1 MSHAPHIL
9 SPALLSALRC
19 PQRGLPLR
27 VLSDEGW
34 STLRARLPSA
44 EVTTGFGARITAEG
58 GAICE
63 GDTPERAPYFYPI
76 AEGLMYLMPS
86 DAVRVSE

>member
-1 MSHAPHIL
+1 MSNTHTLL
-9 SPALLSALRC
+9 SPSLLSALRC
-19 PQRGLPLR
+19 PQRGLPLQ
-27 VLSDEGW
+27 VLSDEAW
-34 STLRARLPSA
+34 SALRARLPSA

-63 GDTPERAPYFYPI
+63 GDTPEGAAYFYPI

-86 DAVRVSE
+86 DAVRVSQ